1 MTEFL
6 VNGEPL
12 SFAEWPKI
20 PRLSR
25 EIVITEKIDGTNA
38 QVIIDDNCEQ
48 VAAASRSRLVTP
60 EDDNYGFAGWVQ
72 RNKDELLKLG
82 PGRHFGE
89 WWGAGIQ
96 RKYGIQEKRFSL
108 FNTGRWHSDMNVT
121 AHSTTQTVCHEVP
134 VCHVVPV
141 LHLGEFTDIAVHQA
155 LKMLQ
160 EHGSYAA
167 NKFNDP
173 EGIVV
178 YHSAS
183 KTHFKKTIKG
193 DDQPKGNANA

>member
-12 SFAEWPKI
+12 SFTEWPKI

-25 EIVITEKIDGTNA
+25 GIVITEKIDGTNA
-38 QVIIDDNCEQ
+38 QIIIDDKGEQ
-48 VAAASRSRLVTP
+48 IAAASRSRLITP

-96 RKYGIQEKRFSL
+96 RKYGLNEKRFSL
-108 FNTGRWHSDMNVT
+108 FNTGRWMSSFNEGLGGDQT
-121 AHSTTQTVCHEVP
+121 AYACP
-134 VCHVVPV
+134 LCYVVPV
-141 LHLGEFTDIAVHQA
+141 LYRGEFNDGAVDQA
-155 LKMLQ
+155 LADLKSN
-160 EHGSYAA
+160 GSFASTGF
-167 NKFNDP
+167 KDP

-183 KTHFKKTIKG
+183 KTYFKKTCKNDEKAKG
-193 DDQPKGNANA
+193 EQ